1 MSARAIEP
9 GEVIAGTKVSL
20 RLVTL
25 DDCTTRYEA
34 WLADPQVN
42 RYLETRWRA
51 QPLAAIRE
59 FVQGMLVSP
68 DGYLFAIVETATGA
82 HVGNIKLG
90 PINAH
95 HAFADV
101 SYFIGETDRHGRGYA
116 TEAIK
121 LATAFG
127 FDRLALHRVQAG
139 LYAGNVGSAKALEA
153 AGFTREGAL
162 RAQLKNAD
170 GAWEDHVWYG
180 IVRAEWERGRAP
192 R

>member
-1 MSARAIEP
+1 MLASAD
-9 GEVIAGTKVSL
+9 S
-20 RLVTL
+20 
-25 DDCTTRYEA
+25 
-34 WLADPQVN
+34 
-42 RYLETRWRA
+42 
-51 QPLAAIRE
+51 
-59 FVQGMLVSP
+59 
-68 DGYLFAIVETATGA
+68 YLFAIVESDTNV

-127 FDRLALHRVQAG
+127 FERLGLHRLQAG
-139 LYAGNVGSAKALEA
+139 LYAGNIGSAKALEA
-153 AGFTREGAL
+153 AGYTREGTL

-170 GAWEDHVWYG
+170 AGWEDHVWVLG
-180 IVRAEWERGRAP
+180 DRPE
-192 R
+192 